1 MCMLL
6 DSKDYKCVKVVMD
19 GIVNVLATAE
29 KTGDLDKV
37 ALLVE
42 ECGGLDKIEALQNH
56 ENEEIYQK
64 ALNIIDTYFSSGVS
78 VNALAEFLINWL
90 FAT

>member
-19 GIVNVLATAE
+19 GIVNILATAE
-29 KTGDLDKV
+29 KTGDLDKI
-37 ALLVE
+37 AMLVE

-64 ALNIIDTYFSSGVS
+64 ALNIIDTYFSSGVR
-78 VNALAEFLINWL
+78 NL
-90 FAT
+90 

>member
-19 GIVNVLATAE
+19 GIVNILGTAE

-37 ALLVE
+37 AMLVE

-64 ALNIIDTYFSSGVS
+64 ALNIIDTYFSSGVRTENLRCCNS
-78 VNALAEFLINWL
+78 FLLNCC
-90 FAT
+90 